1 MSSFTYGGYK
11 VTQRFAWNRSPGL
24 SGAYSGIVPENSL
37 NRSMFVFKRALGQ
50 EIFSVLPFVEQ
61 KNEQEGLDIVE
72 TSFVFSF
79 TSLHDW

>member
-1 MSSFTYGGYK
+1 
-11 VTQRFAWNRSPGL
+11 
-24 SGAYSGIVPENSL
+24 
-37 NRSMFVFKRALGQ
+37 MFVFKRALGQ

-79 TSLHDW
+79 TSLHDWWWNARSFLAERGGGEEGKGRSNVEREKE